1 MNCED
6 FSKLPIYLIG
16 AGNVASHLGIA
27 LTSKGILIKSVWS
40 RNIENASALSKNIN
54 SDFTDNLN
62 DICKEK
68 AIYIISVPDI
78 AIAEIIKTIGKN
90 NSFLIHTSGSTN
102 INILESHSTNY
113 GVFYPLQTFSKTK
126 KDLNFSE
133 IPVFTESSNN
143 CVNIILTNWCNSLQV
158 KSIAVNSE
166 QRLKIHIAAVFANN
180 FTNHMMSIAQELT
193 KTYNIDFNL
202 LRPLIKETFEKLKT
216 FSPNEIQT
224 GPAIRND
231 IITIDKHLNSLSENP
246 DFAKIYSFVS
256 ESILKMY
263 KEQK

>member
-27 LTSKGILIKSVWS
+27 LTGMGIKIKSVWS
-40 RNIENASALSKNIN
+40 RNIENATVLSKNIN
-54 SDFTDNLN
+54 SGFTDNLN
-62 DICKEK
+62 EICNEK

-78 AIAEIIKTIGKN
+78 AISEIIKTIGKN
-90 NSFLIHTSGSTN
+90 NSVLIHTSGSTN
-102 INILESHSTNY
+102 INVFESYSTNY

-133 IPVFTESSNN
+133 IPVFFESSNN
-143 CVNIILTNWCNSLQV
+143 CVNEILDNWCKLLNV
-158 KSIAVNSE
+158 KAINLNSE

-180 FTNHMMSIAQELT
+180 FTNHMMTIAQELT
-193 KTYNIDFNL
+193 TEYNIDFNL
-202 LRPLIKETFEKLKT
+202 LRPLITETFEKLKS
-216 FSPNEIQT
+216 FNPNEIQT

-231 IITIDKHLNSLSENP
+231 ITTINKHLNSLSDNP